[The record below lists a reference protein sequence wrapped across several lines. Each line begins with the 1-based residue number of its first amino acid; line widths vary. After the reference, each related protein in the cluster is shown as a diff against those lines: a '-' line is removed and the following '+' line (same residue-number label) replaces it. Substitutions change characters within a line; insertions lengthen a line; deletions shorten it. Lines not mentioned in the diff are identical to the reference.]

1 MASAVNVLLVETD
14 EFELHERAEQLS
26 MDGHT
31 VDAVGDVDD
40 ARRKLA
46 GRPDALIL
54 GDEPETICLLR
65 DLRGGEIPSAD
76 SRTPVLVL
84 GADDDSAAVRYYRAG
99 ADVAL
104 PSESSPL
111 LVAAGLETLMRRGG
125 HSDNRTVRVGSMT
138 IDRDARTVHV
148 DGRPVKLTRIE
159 FDLLATLATDPR
171 KTFPRDELT
180 REVWG
185 YDPEAAGPTRT
196 VDTHAHRV
204 RRKLEEAGAEP
215 MVQNVRGI
223 GWRLTR

>member
-1 MASAVNVLLVETD
+1 MTSAVNVLLVETD
-14 EFELHERAEQLS
+14 EFELHETAEQLS

-31 VDAVGDVDD
+31 VDAVGDVDE
-40 ARRKLA
+40 ARSWLA

-54 GDEPETICLLR
+54 GDEPQTIGLLR
-65 DLRGGEIPSAD
+65 DLRGGEIPGAD

-99 ADVAL
+99 ADVTL

-111 LVAAGLETLMRRGG
+111 LVAAGLETLMRRVGPPDG
-125 HSDNRTVRVGSMT
+125 RTLRIGSLT

-148 DGRPVKLTRIE
+148 DGRSVKLTRIE

-171 KTFPRDELT
+171 RTFPRDELT
-180 REVWG
+180 HEVWG
-185 YDPEAAGPTRT
+185 HDPQAVAPTRT
-196 VDTHAHRV
+196 IDTHAHRV
-204 RRKLEEAGAEP
+204 RRKLEQAGAEP

-223 GWRLTR
+223 GWRLSR

>member
-1 MASAVNVLLVETD
+1 LR
-14 EFELHERAEQLS
+14 ERAEQLS

-31 VDAVGDVDD
+31 VDGVGAVDD
-40 ARRKLA
+40 ARERLA

-54 GDEPETICLLR
+54 GDARQTIALLR
-65 DLRGGEIPSAD
+65 DLRAGEISGAD
-76 SRTPVLVL
+76 SLTPVLVV

-104 PSESSPL
+104 PSESSSL
-111 LVAAGLETLMRRGG
+111 LVAAGLETLMRRVGPP
-125 HSDNRTVRVGSMT
+125 DNRTVRVASLT
-138 IDRDARTVHV
+138 VDRDARTAHV

-171 KTFPRDELT
+171 RTFPRDELT

-185 YDPEAAGPTRT
+185 YASQAAAPTRT

-204 RRKLEEAGAEP
+204 RRKLEQAGAEP